1 MKFPKSTLIL
11 LISAVF
17 LGGIVYLFETEGR
30 PQLEAA
36 KNQENLVFDFQEK
49 DVQTVVLKTQNKTIQ
64 FDRNQ
69 PQQNNISATKW
80 RMKILEIAKETET
93 KQESEAKENTESG
106 DNKTT
111 ALPEN
116 STVNSSGD
124 KKASERD
131 RDTQVTP
138 SPEAKATERP
148 KEKIGT
154 QMPANDA
161 YVAYLLDK
169 LVKAKSERIPS
180 DPRIDYG
187 LNEPLATVDI
197 KLNNQVNHQLI
208 LGKPNFNDT
217 SLYAIADPPKQVK
230 EPIQVLLVTKDFEY
244 AVNRPL
250 SEWKQEESQ
259 K

>member
-1 MKFPKSTLIL
+1 MKLPKSTLIL
-11 LISAVF
+11 LISATL

-36 KNQENLVFDFQEK
+36 KNKENLVFDFQEK

-64 FDRNQ
+64 FERNQ
-69 PQQNNISATKW
+69 PQQNNVSATKW
-80 RMKILEIAKETET
+80 QMKILEIAKETET
-93 KQESEAKENTESG
+93 KQEAEPKEKTESG

-116 STVNSSGD
+116 STGNSSGD
-124 KKASERD
+124 KKA
-131 RDTQVTP
+131 TP

-148 KEKIGT
+148 EEKIGT

-169 LVKAKSERIPS
+169 LVKAKADRIPS

-250 SEWKQEESQ
+250 SEWKQ
-259 K
+259 